1 MHEDE
6 RITCVAFRIGGWDR
20 LDTPARLRARAEAA
34 AFPGRAGRAGRVGAV
49 LGSGEVLALVLRA
62 DPAEAAPALVDGLR
76 RRRPPGDG
84 TRIGVAGG
92 PAGPRTGAEVVAEAV
107 RLLRR
112 PGVRDAPFTVVM
124 GALLH
129 WRLRDAPSMP
139 TFQRVRGEA
148 CGPDHWVWPA
158 GAAPG
163 EPRGPVCPSPEP
175 CRGPCPGPEPLLAL
189 ARRQRS
195 LGQRRAAVE
204 TCRYLLRRYPLT
216 PAAYPLMDLEE
227 HDDVAS
233 AYLADGLRVVRART
247 GPDRERLEHELLL
260 ALADRAYHRGR
271 RDEGDRLVN
280 AAAEVF
286 PAGGAPLRVLARE
299 AARRGDRQGAR
310 ALLAAALAR
319 TREAP

>member
-1 MHEDE
+1 LHEDE
-6 RITCVAFRIGGWDR
+6 RITCIAFRIGGWDR
-20 LDTPARLRARAEAA
+20 LGTPARLRARAEAA
-34 AFPGRAGRAGRVGAV
+34 GFLGRAGRAGRVGAV

-62 DPAEAAPALVDGLR
+62 DPAEAAPALLDVLR

-84 TRIGVAGG
+84 TAIGVAGG

-107 RLLRR
+107 RLMRR
-112 PGVRDAPFTVVM
+112 PGVRDAPFTVVL

-139 TFQRVRGEA
+139 AFQRVKGEA

-158 GAAPG
+158 GNAPG
-163 EPRGPVCPSPEP
+163 AP
-175 CRGPCPGPEPLLAL
+175 CGAGCPGPEPLLAL

-204 TCRYLLRRYPLT
+204 TCRFLLRRYPLT

-227 HDDVAS
+227 QDDVAS

-260 ALADRAYHRGR
+260 ALADRAYRRGR
-271 RDEGDRLVN
+271 PEQGDRLVN

-286 PAGGAPLRVLARE
+286 PGAAAPLRLLARE
-299 AARRGDRQGAR
+299 AARRGDGPGAR

-319 TREAP
+319 TRETP

>member
-1 MHEDE
+1 MHEGE
-6 RITCVAFRIGGWDR
+6 RITCIAFRIGGWDR

-34 AFPGRAGRAGRVGAV
+34 GFLGRAGQAGRAGRVGAV

-62 DPAEAAPALVDGLR
+62 DPAEAAPVLLDGLR

-84 TRIGVAGG
+84 TTIGVAGG
-92 PAGPRTGAEVVAEAV
+92 PAGPRTGAEIVAEAA

-112 PGVRDAPFTVVM
+112 PGPREAPFTVVI

-129 WRLRDAPSMP
+129 WRLRDARSMP
-139 TFQRVRGEA
+139 AFQRVKGEA

-158 GAAPG
+158 GHTPSAPHG
-163 EPRGPVCPSPEP
+163 GA
-175 CRGPCPGPEPLLAL
+175 CPGPERLLAL
-189 ARRQRS
+189 AQRQRG
-195 LGQRRAAVE
+195 LGERRAAVE

-233 AYLADGLRVVRART
+233 AYLADGLRVVRSRT
-247 GPDRERLEHELLL
+247 GPDRERLERLEYELLL
-260 ALADRAYHRGR
+260 ALANRAYRRGR
-271 RDEGDRLVN
+271 SDEGDRLVN

-286 PAGGAPLRVLARE
+286 PAGDAPLRVLARE

-310 ALLAAALAR
+310 VLLAAALAR
-319 TREAP
+319 TWEAP